1 MPGQLY
7 NWTCS
12 ACSLEWVKRSALG
25 VSSGDVYADREATVY
40 QIGYPDNINERY
52 GLMSSDGWALR
63 AVLRDVYGQ
72 ETDQAW
78 LGFDAC
84 YELATR
90 TTGMISGARW
100 FHWTSLRG
108 VQGDTIWIANSAPGY
123 MSVWNNLSRADWDR
137 LGGFSC
143 VWLV

>member
-12 ACSLEWVKRSALG
+12 ACSLEWVKRSALS
-25 VSSGDVYADREATVY
+25 VSSGDIYNDREQTIY
-40 QIGYPDNINERY
+40 EIGYPNNINATY
-52 GLMSSDGWALR
+52 GLMNSDGSALR
-63 AVLRDVYGQ
+63 QVLEDLGQ
-72 ETDQAW
+72 ETNQSW
-78 LGFDAC
+78 LDFDTM
-84 YELATR
+84 YELATG
-90 TTGMISGARW
+90 TTGMISGAQW
-100 FHWTSLRG
+100 YHWTAIRG

-123 MSVWNNLSRADWDR
+123 MSVWNNLSRADWSR